1 LLEALAVRPG
11 GATPKELSQALELH
25 LSTCY
30 RLLNTL
36 VAGGYALRSTSDGLF
51 RLGPRVAY
59 LHHHYLAAN
68 QPPAAVVP
76 FVHALQL
83 ATGETTMLTQL
94 EGDDIVATQIVKGS
108 RPASFP
114 PGYVGFAAPAHT
126 TAAGRSLLA
135 WLSPAQIEG
144 YIDRQTENSAS
155 PFPLTSPSRLRA
167 ELDRIRQT
175 GYAVDPCEG
184 HPNVGCIAV
193 PVLSQTGIVGSISV
207 IAPCG
212 RFRQEESNLITITL
226 AVARAVSDL
235 LTETVETND
244 SADVDRPESDA
255 VNQPAIEAAL
265 ATITA
270 SMSRVG

>member
-1 LLEALAVRPG
+1 MFTVLLRYAPLTHAATPPFPSAANLRPSNTVLKASFVVSFAASGSTESRQADGRLHDSARDWRSRPPLPAQGPDRGSEIDRLQSVRRALGLLEALAVRPG

-108 RPASFP
+108 
-114 PGYVGFAAPAHT
+114 
-126 TAAGRSLLA
+126 
-135 WLSPAQIEG
+135 
-144 YIDRQTENSAS
+144 
-155 PFPLTSPSRLRA
+155 
-167 ELDRIRQT
+167 
-175 GYAVDPCEG
+175 
-184 HPNVGCIAV
+184 
-193 PVLSQTGIVGSISV
+193 
-207 IAPCG
+207 
-212 RFRQEESNLITITL
+212 
-226 AVARAVSDL
+226 
-235 LTETVETND
+235 
-244 SADVDRPESDA
+244 
-255 VNQPAIEAAL
+255 
-265 ATITA
+265 
-270 SMSRVG
+270 